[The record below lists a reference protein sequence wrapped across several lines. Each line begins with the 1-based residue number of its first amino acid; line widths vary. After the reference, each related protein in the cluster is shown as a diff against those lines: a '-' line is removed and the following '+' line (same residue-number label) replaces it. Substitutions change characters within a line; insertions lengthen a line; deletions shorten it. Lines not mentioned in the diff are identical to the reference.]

1 MKRPLI
7 FATANTHKRE
17 EIQAILGEKFKIST
31 PAKWG
36 ITEEIPEN
44 EMTLEGNAR
53 QKAHYILDRTRVNCF
68 ADDTGLEV
76 VALGGAPGVHSARY
90 AGAAK
95 NNEDNIDLVL
105 KRLGA
110 MQDRRARFRT
120 VICLLYEGNEF
131 IFEGIVE
138 GNILLERQGEGG
150 FGYDAIFMP
159 DGYDRSFAQMTTEE
173 KNQISHRGRAVAKLE
188 EFLNSI

>member
-1 MKRPLI
+1 MKKPLI
-7 FATANTHKRE
+7 FATANTHKIS
-17 EIQAILGEKFKIST
+17 EIEALLGDKFKIST

-36 ITEEIPEN
+36 ITEDIPEN

-53 QKAHYILDRTRVNCF
+53 QKAHYILDRTRVSCF

-95 NNEDNIDLVL
+95 NNEDNIDLLL
-105 KRLGA
+105 KRLGS

-120 VICLLYEGNEF
+120 VICLL
-131 IFEGIVE
+131 FEGKEFMFEGAVE
-138 GNILLERQGEGG
+138 GTILTERQGEGG
-150 FGYDAIFMP
+150 FGYDAIFVP
-159 DGYDRSFAQMTTEE
+159 EGYDRSFAQMSPEE
-173 KNQISHRGRAVAKLE
+173 KNKISHRGIAVSKLE
-188 EFLNSI
+188 EYLNSI

>member
-1 MKRPLI
+1 MKSII
-7 FATANTHKRE
+7 FATANAHKLE
-17 EIQAILGEKFKIST
+17 EIQAILGDKFKITT

-53 QKAHYILDRTRVNCF
+53 QKVHYIFDRTRKNCF

-95 NNEDNIDLVL
+95 NNEDNIDLL
-105 KRLGA
+105 LSRLGN
-110 MQDRRARFRT
+110 MHDRRARFRT
-120 VICLLYEGNEF
+120 VICLIYESTEF
-131 IFEGIVE
+131 VFEGIVE
-138 GNILLERQGEGG
+138 GQILSERQGEGG

-159 DGYDRSFAQMTTEE
+159 DGYDRSFAQMSIEE
-173 KNQISHRGRAVAKLE
+173 KNEISHQA
-188 EFLNSI
+188 